1 MSYQKSSSSYA
12 SGQRRCFVLVLTLL
26 FLFAFTACSS
36 TDDNV
41 LQDGGDGRDS
51 PVAGPQVNPTS
62 PISEET
68 DREGDPDRDG
78 GGESVNENVNG
89 GEVSA
94 PISTDGSPT
103 QPLNIEDLQAGVLT
117 SEEVEAVL
125 LLINQP
131 YQNMLFYRTNLY
143 LFWDVSLGSIGDKTF
158 LQQAKEQKVAEGLVV
173 ESFGDFT
180 YSKTLLDELSIVQK
194 EVASL
199 ATINIADYRYF
210 IDHESNVYVRIPDLV
225 GQKFKF
231 DSGDLAIT
239 VLDPGLLREG
249 WIRANLE
256 SDLFANEQS
265 LSFVKTVGYNLPRL
279 MDPEFVSTSL
289 RQAKYVGEVPI
300 TDDLT
305 QEEVQY
311 DLFSFEFGYSD
322 LATRDDSVLLFNIF
336 NDDLGVSDDE
346 IMSLAGDAPVTL
358 KVYMNSAD
366 GTVERIET
374 TLNLSL
380 VLLEYFGDRQTSDD
394 TSPSGVKFIIGT
406 RQDFSQINDP
416 ALTDEFIEISS
427 SGDLPNILTL
437 DRVVELADILP

>member
-1 MSYQKSSSSYA
+1 M
-12 SGQRRCFVLVLTLL
+12 LVFTLL

-41 LQDGGDGRDS
+41 LQDGQGGGSS
-51 PVAGPQVNPTS
+51 PVAEPQVNPTS
-62 PISEET
+62 PTSEET
-68 DREGDPDRDG
+68 NREGDLDRDG
-78 GGESVNENVNG
+78 GGEKVNG
-89 GEVSA
+89 GEVSG
-94 PISTDGSPT
+94 PIRTDGSPT

-117 SEEVEAVL
+117 PEEVEAVL

-131 YQNMLFYRTNLY
+131 YQDMLYYRTNLY

-158 LQQAKEQKVAEGLVV
+158 LQQTKEQKVAEGLVV
-173 ESFGDFT
+173 ESFGDFS
-180 YSKTLLDELSIVQK
+180 YSRTLLNELSIEKK
-194 EVASL
+194 ETAAL
-199 ATINIADYRYF
+199 ATVNISDYRYF

-225 GQKFKF
+225 GQEFKF

-239 VLDPGLLREG
+239 VLDPGLLRDG
-249 WIRANLE
+249 WIRANME

-279 MDPEFVSTSL
+279 MDSEFVSTSL

-322 LATRDDSVLLFNIF
+322 LATRDHSVLLFNIF

-366 GTVERIET
+366 GTVKRIES

-380 VLLEYFGDRQTSDD
+380 VLLEYFGDRRTSDD
-394 TSPSGVKFIIGT
+394 TSSGVKFIIGT

-416 ALTDEFIEISS
+416 ALTDEFVELSA
-427 SGDLPNILTL
+427 SGELPNILTL
-437 DRVVELADILP
+437 DGVVELADILP